1 MLYSGEARLCGPAPS
16 STHLPDYSVMSG
28 TNILT
33 RDTKPC
39 NVSTPTRVNCVI
51 IQNYKMCCFDFKPS
65 PSFETAAQTCQC
77 VFKSVIKLVLCQ

>member
-39 NVSTPTRVNCVI
+39 NVSSLC
-51 IQNYKMCCFDFKPS
+51 NYP
-65 PSFETAAQTCQC
+65 E
-77 VFKSVIKLVLCQ
+77 L

>member
-39 NVSTPTRVNCVI
+39 NVSSLC
-51 IQNYKMCCFDFKPS
+51 NYKICCFDFKPT